1 MIEKIANAK
10 LIEYSKKFGVKLV
23 CTNDVHF
30 VEKEDYPAHFHVDIL
45 PEYQRMGMGGK
56 MVDTLCA
63 HLKQKG
69 VKGVCLTC
77 GPRNEKAMKFYE
89 KHNFTLLSIDHD
101 DACFGKKL
109 TD

>member
-1 MIEKIANAK
+1 MKNLKEKYKNILLAC
-10 LIEYSKKFGVKLV
+10 EEF
-23 CTNDVHF
+23 
-30 VEKEDYPAHFHVDIL
+30 KEDYPAHFHVDIL

-56 MVDTLCA
+56 LIDTLCD

-69 VKGVCLTC
+69 VKGMCLTC

-89 KHNFTLLSIDHD
+89 KYNFTLLSIDHD

-109 TD
+109 ID